1 MVRAGFALIAALLLT
16 ASASAQGPGTK
27 FAGLIGG
34 ATLSDIDNFGS
45 GFQSLEKD
53 RWGGTAGAMVGFNA
67 GRTATTLEVL
77 WTQKGGGDTR
87 LDYIE
92 LPLTVGAI
100 LASQGKPMRAR
111 LYSGVSVG
119 FKVSCSSDLINC
131 DNAKGT
137 EWGWPLGLQ
146 IAKVTSSGSFFGIDA
161 RYTFP
166 LSTAFEVADAHNRVW
181 AFRLMF
187 GKAIGTQP

>member
-1 MVRAGFALIAALLLT
+1 MLRTGCALLTALVLT

-27 FAGLIGG
+27 FGAVIGG
-34 ATLSDIDNFGS
+34 ATLTDIDNLSAVQG
-45 GFQSLEKD
+45 D
-53 RWGGTAGAMVGFNA
+53 RWGGTAGALVGVNA
-67 GRTATTLEVL
+67 GRTAATLEAL
-77 WTQKGGGDTR
+77 WIQKGDEGTQ

-92 LPLTVGAI
+92 LPLTLGAI
-100 LASQGKPMRAR
+100 VAPEGKTYRVR
-111 LYSGVSVG
+111 LYSGISVG
-119 FKVSCSSDLINC
+119 FKVSCSSDLLDC

-146 IAKVTSSGSFFGIDA
+146 IAKVTSSASFFGIDV

-166 LSTAFEVADAHNRVW
+166 LSDAFEFAEARNRVW

-187 GKAIGTQP
+187 GKALGS